1 FGSGDAV
8 RVGTRGERVGNRQ
21 RWDDTDDYDKAEEPR
36 VACSGLLERHLAPG
50 RGGSHVHQFVVL
62 KMRRKPG
69 GARLESTSNRATLL
83 PSTSNTGAL
92 RCLGESF
99 FSRTRTTTST
109 ASLVWR
115 PG

>member
-1 FGSGDAV
+1 PLGFGFRSRDPLPL
-8 RVGTRGERVGNRQ
+8 GTPVERVAERQ
-21 RWDDTDDYDKAEEPR
+21 RCDDTDDYDKAEEPR
-36 VACSGLLERHLAPG
+36 VACSGLLERHRAPG

-92 RCLGESF
+92 RCLG
-99 FSRTRTTTST
+99 
-109 ASLVWR
+109 
-115 PG
+115 